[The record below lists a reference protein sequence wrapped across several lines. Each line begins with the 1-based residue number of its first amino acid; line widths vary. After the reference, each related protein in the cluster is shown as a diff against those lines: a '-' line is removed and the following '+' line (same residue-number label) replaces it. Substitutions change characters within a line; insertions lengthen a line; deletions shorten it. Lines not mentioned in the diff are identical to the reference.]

1 MNNYVKSINQKKD
14 KLSREQIL
22 SLLDDVTEENEI
34 LNSIINS
41 LSTGVLVVENNFK
54 LLRHNTAANGCLPY
68 KNHLDEIEKTK
79 RPLWEFIEEEEIAV
93 YFKKCKEKSITNG
106 QEEFSYK
113 TQGGLV
119 RFVSI
124 TIMPLVHVME
134 ISGSIILV
142 RDITEKKN
150 HDVLLHRM
158 ENLANLTNLAA
169 GMAHEIKNPLGA
181 ISIHIQLLQKAVN
194 KARDN
199 KDILPPAKF
208 VENHIDIVNE
218 EIDHLNKLVMDFL
231 MAVRPVKATLEL
243 KDPNKIIQTL
253 VDFCKPEFK
262 KNRIR
267 VEFFPCEKEQKIMID
282 EKLFR
287 DVIMNL
293 SQNAL
298 AAIKSSSNYEIKDF
312 DYDNLQNNSNI
323 ENLPEVVREE
333 DFTNYFKIQNN
344 VKDNKYVIE
353 VIDNGCGMSDE
364 TIAKL
369 FEPYFTTKA
378 NGTGLGMTMVYKI
391 VKEFSGEIL
400 VDSKENEGT
409 KFTLIFPIPQKDTKL
424 LSKN

>member
-54 LLRHNTAANGCLPY
+54 LLRHNTAAKGCLPY

-150 HDVLLHRM
+150 QDVLLHRM

-181 ISIHIQLLQKAVN
+181 ISIHIQLLQKAIN

-199 KDILPPAKF
+199 ENILPPAKF

-231 MAVRPVKATLEL
+231 MAVRPVKAMLEL
-243 KDPNKIIQTL
+243 KNPDKIIQTI
-253 VDFCKPEFK
+253 VDFCKPEFN

-267 VEFFPCEKEQKIMID
+267 LEFIPCKKNIKIMLD

-293 SQNAL
+293 AQNSL
-298 AAIKSSSNYEIKDF
+298 AAIKAISVVEKNENF
-312 DYDNLQNNSNI
+312 DKNSNANVN
-323 ENLPEVVREE
+323 NLPEIIRES
-333 DFTNYFKIQNN
+333 DFNYFFKIENYI
-344 VKDNKYVIE
+344 KENKFIIE
-353 VIDNGCGMSDE
+353 VSDNGCGMSAE
-364 TIAKL
+364 TVSKI

-391 VKEFSGEIL
+391 IKEFSGEIF
-400 VDSKENEGT
+400 VESKENNGT
-409 KFTLIFPIPQKDTKL
+409 KFTVIFPIPQKDAKL

>member
-54 LLRHNTAANGCLPY
+54 LLRHNTAAKGCLPY

-150 HDVLLHRM
+150 QDVLLHRM

-181 ISIHIQLLQKAVN
+181 ISIHIQLLQKAIN

-199 KDILPPAKF
+199 ENILPPAKF

-231 MAVRPVKATLEL
+231 MAVRPVKAMLEL
-243 KDPNKIIQTL
+243 KNPDKIIQTI
-253 VDFCKPEFK
+253 VNFCKPEFN

-267 VEFFPCEKEQKIMID
+267 LEFIPCKKNIKIMLD

-293 SQNAL
+293 AQNSL
-298 AAIKSSSNYEIKDF
+298 AAIKAISVVEKNENF
-312 DYDNLQNNSNI
+312 DKNSNANVN
-323 ENLPEVVREE
+323 NLPEIIRES
-333 DFTNYFKIQNN
+333 DFNYFFKIENHI
-344 VKDNKYVIE
+344 KENKFIIE
-353 VIDNGCGMSDE
+353 VSDNGCGMSAE
-364 TIAKL
+364 TVSKI

-391 VKEFSGEIL
+391 IKEFSGEIF
-400 VDSKENEGT
+400 VESKENNGT
-409 KFTLIFPIPQKDTKL
+409 KFTVIFPIPQKDTKL

>member
-54 LLRHNTAANGCLPY
+54 LLRHNTAAKGCLPY

-150 HDVLLHRM
+150 QDVLLHRM

-181 ISIHIQLLQKAVN
+181 ISIHIQLLQKAIN

-199 KDILPPAKF
+199 ENILPPAKF

-231 MAVRPVKATLEL
+231 MAVRPVKAMLEL
-243 KDPNKIIQTL
+243 KNPDKIIQTI
-253 VDFCKPEFK
+253 VDFCKPEFN

-267 VEFFPCEKEQKIMID
+267 LEFIPCKKSIKIMLD

-293 SQNAL
+293 AQNSL
-298 AAIKSSSNYEIKDF
+298 AAIKAISVVEKNENF
-312 DYDNLQNNSNI
+312 DKNSNANVN
-323 ENLPEVVREE
+323 NLPEIIRES
-333 DFTNYFKIQNN
+333 DFNYFFKIENHI
-344 VKDNKYVIE
+344 KENKFIIE
-353 VIDNGCGMSDE
+353 VSDNGCGMSAE
-364 TIAKL
+364 TVSKI

-391 VKEFSGEIL
+391 IKEFSGEIF
-400 VDSKENEGT
+400 VESKENNGT
-409 KFTLIFPIPQKDTKL
+409 KFTVIFPIPQKDTKL

>member
-1 MNNYVKSINQKKD
+1 
-14 KLSREQIL
+14 
-22 SLLDDVTEENEI
+22 
-34 LNSIINS
+34 
-41 LSTGVLVVENNFK
+41 
-54 LLRHNTAANGCLPY
+54 
-68 KNHLDEIEKTK
+68 
-79 RPLWEFIEEEEIAV
+79 
-93 YFKKCKEKSITNG
+93 
-106 QEEFSYK
+106 
-113 TQGGLV
+113 
-119 RFVSI
+119 
-124 TIMPLVHVME
+124 
-134 ISGSIILV
+134 
-142 RDITEKKN
+142 
-150 HDVLLHRM
+150 
-158 ENLANLTNLAA
+158 
-169 GMAHEIKNPLGA
+169 
-181 ISIHIQLLQKAVN
+181 
-194 KARDN
+194 
-199 KDILPPAKF
+199 
-208 VENHIDIVNE
+208 
-218 EIDHLNKLVMDFL
+218 
-231 MAVRPVKATLEL
+231 
-243 KDPNKIIQTL
+243 
-253 VDFCKPEFK
+253 
-262 KNRIR
+262 
-267 VEFFPCEKEQKIMID
+267 MID

-333 DFTNYFKIQNN
+333 DFTSYFKIQNN

>member
-54 LLRHNTAANGCLPY
+54 LLRHNTAAKGCLPY

-150 HDVLLHRM
+150 QDVLLHRM

-181 ISIHIQLLQKAVN
+181 ISIHIQLLQKAIN

-199 KDILPPAKF
+199 ENILPPAKF

-231 MAVRPVKATLEL
+231 MAVRPVKAMLEL
-243 KDPNKIIQTL
+243 KNPDKIIQTI
-253 VDFCKPEFK
+253 VDFCKPEFN

-267 VEFFPCEKEQKIMID
+267 LEFIPCKKNIKIMLD

-293 SQNAL
+293 AQNSL
-298 AAIKSSSNYEIKDF
+298 AAIKAISVVEKNENF
-312 DYDNLQNNSNI
+312 DKNSNVNVN
-323 ENLPEVVREE
+323 NLPEIIRES
-333 DFTNYFKIQNN
+333 DFNYFFKIENHI
-344 VKDNKYVIE
+344 KENKFIIE
-353 VIDNGCGMSDE
+353 VSDNGCGMSAE
-364 TIAKL
+364 TVSKI

-391 VKEFSGEIL
+391 IKEFSGEIF
-400 VDSKENEGT
+400 VESKENNGT
-409 KFTLIFPIPQKDTKL
+409 KFTVIFPIPQKDTKL